1 MAKGTKFFRIAT
13 EGATSD
19 GRVIDRETLVEMAD
33 NYDPKVYAAR
43 INLEHI
49 RGYDPAGPF
58 KAYGDVTALKAEE
71 QDGKIGLL
79 AQIDPTDDLVAMTKA
94 RQKVF
99 SSMEVQPE
107 FADTGEAY
115 LVGLAVTD
123 NPASLGCEVLQF
135 SAKAKTNPLAAAK
148 QDPATCSP
156 RPWKCRSLLRPS
168 EPTTR
173 QRTCP
178 GFRRQHQAP
187 VLQAAPV
194 RRRHLMPASLTCRR
208 AVQTV
213 AQQVQTT
220 GEQFSTA
227 LKAVTDQLTT
237 LNNQAA
243 ERDKQ
248 FNALKA
254 QLEQTDAYTARA
266 GHRRRRCWRTHHDRL
281 LTRPPA
287 RSTPTRPHTGVN
299 TMRNDTR

>member
-19 GRVIDRETLVEMAD
+19 GRVIDRETLIEMAS
-33 NYDPKVYAAR
+33 NYDPKVYTAR
-43 INLEHI
+43 VNLEHI

-58 KAYGDVTALKAEE
+58 KAYGDVTALKTEE
-71 QDGKIGLL
+71 QDGKLGLF

-94 RQKVF
+94 RQKIF
-99 SSMEVQPE
+99 SSMELQPS

-135 SAKAKTNPLAAAK
+135 SAKAKTNPLAARK
-148 QDPATCSP
+148 QHPDNLFTEAVEVSFDFSPEVTNYTATSVP
-156 RPWKCRSLLRPS
+156 TGFADSIKRLFSKQRRSDSNNDARFADVQ
-168 EPTTR
+168 E
-173 QRTCP
+173 
-178 GFRRQHQAP
+178 
-187 VLQAAPV
+187 
-194 RRRHLMPASLTCRR
+194 

-213 AQQVQTT
+213 AQQVQAT

-227 LKAVTDQLTT
+227 LKAVTDQLTAMSS
-237 LNNQAA
+237 QGA

-254 QLEQTDAYTARA
+254 QLEKTDTYAA
-266 GHRRRRCWRTHHDRL
+266 
-281 LTRPPA
+281 RPPA
-287 RSTPTRPHTGVN
+287 TGGDGASI
-299 TMRNDTR
+299 TTDC

>member
-19 GRVIDRETLVEMAD
+19 GRVIDRETLVEMAT
-33 NYDPKVYAAR
+33 NYDPKVYTAR
-43 INLEHI
+43 VNLEHI

-58 KAYGDVTALKAEE
+58 KAYGDVTALKTEE
-71 QDGKIGLL
+71 QDGKLGLY
-79 AQIDPTDDLVAMTKA
+79 AQIDPTDELVAMTKA

-135 SAKAKTNPLAAAK
+135 SAKAKSNPLASRK
-148 QDPATCSP
+148 QDPNNLFTEAVEVSFDFSP
-156 RPWKCRSLLRPS
+156 
-168 EPTTR
+168 E
-173 QRTCP
+173 RTNHTAANVPP
-178 GFRRQHQAP
+178 GFADSIKRLFSKQRRSDANADARFADVQE
-187 VLQAAPV
+187 
-194 RRRHLMPASLTCRR
+194 

-227 LKAVTDQLTT
+227 LKGITDQLSI

-254 QLEQTDAYTARA
+254 QLEQTDAYTAR
-266 GHRRRRCWRTHHDRL
+266 
-281 LTRPPA
+281 PPA
-287 RSTPTRPHTGVN
+287 TGGAGAGAPI
-299 TMRNDTR
+299 TTDC